1 MSDEETVPVE
11 NVGKA
16 KLPTPPEEPPLPKG
30 TDPFTGK
37 GGTYD
42 KELGLVGRFVGG
54 NTEKSGNIAFIVIL
68 LCLVFM
74 GIVFLTAYDPDS
86 GGLPES
92 IWNLLSLLG
101 SIVTGCVGFIF
112 GDKNSNS
119 K

>member
-1 MSDEETVPVE
+1 MSNDEKVPLE

-42 KELGLVGRFVGG
+42 KELGVVGRFVGG
-54 NTEKSGNIAFIVIL
+54 NTEKSGNIAFVVII
-68 LCLVFM
+68 LCLIFM
-74 GIVFLTAYDPDS
+74 AIVFLHSYDAAQ
-86 GGLPES
+86 GLPES

-112 GDKNSNS
+112 GDKNNNS